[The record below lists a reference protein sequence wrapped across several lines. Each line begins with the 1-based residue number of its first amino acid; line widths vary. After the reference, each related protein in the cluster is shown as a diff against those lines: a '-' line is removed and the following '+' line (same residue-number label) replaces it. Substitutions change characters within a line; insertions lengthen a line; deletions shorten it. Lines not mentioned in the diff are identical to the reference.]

1 MSSRTI
7 FAAFF
12 FALSACT
19 NERPQSQ
26 SVAQSKAE
34 PESASLTSQPGDS
47 DLMFADGTGDAS
59 AVAAP
64 GCDSSLWTHVYSPD
78 RLKKLSPCIAVTG
91 TVSASLAD
99 EDGDQHFLLMID
111 RGQETLLTRQNQ
123 RKKGGFIVV
132 EIVCANPARFQ
143 EAKSACAGYTNRI
156 ALPRVNE
163 HVRVTGTYVLDS
175 HNGWAEIHPASRIDK
190 L

>member
-1 MSSRTI
+1 LC
-7 FAAFF
+7 
-12 FALSACT
+12 ALTACT

-26 SVAQSKAE
+26 SVGQSKAE
-34 PESASLTSQPGDS
+34 AKSATLPNQPGEG
-47 DLMFADGTGDAS
+47 DLIFADGTGDAS
-59 AVAAP
+59 AAAATD
-64 GCDSSLWTHVYSPD
+64 CDASLWTHGYNPD
-78 RLKKLSPCIAVTG
+78 RLKKLNPCIAVTG
-91 TVSASLAD
+91 TVAASVAD

-111 RGQETLLTRQNQ
+111 RGQENLLSSRNEK
-123 RKKGGFIVV
+123 KKGGFIVV

-143 EAKSACAGYTNRI
+143 EAKSGCAGYTNRV
-156 ALPRVNE
+156 ALPSVDE